1 MIKLLFDKW
10 INIAVQYAL
19 FHLFHDYYIYIFI
32 NNILIISSM
41 IKLYKVLE
49 WLKFMLFITM
59 NVSEQT
65 FVQRNEFC
73 FMNYFVYLCE
83 L

>member
-1 MIKLLFDKW
+1 
-10 INIAVQYAL
+10 
-19 FHLFHDYYIYIFI
+19 
-32 NNILIISSM
+32 M

-49 WLKFMLFITM
+49 RLKFMLFITM
-59 NVSEQT
+59 NVSKQT